1 MISDDEIE
9 FLSSGRHARHPERG
23 QCERKNDGVHH
34 IPGLDLH
41 GDMKDFGSPDASPLS
56 YY

>member
-9 FLSSGRHARHPERG
+9 FLSPGRHARHAERG
-23 QCERKNDGVHH
+23 QCDRKNDGLHH